1 MGSHAG
7 NRGNHKGFRTTEET
21 WKTFLGHLATMSAIE
36 ASKLPGMP
44 SAPAF
49 VKKRR
54 RDPAFA
60 RSAHAVMASRR
71 LENSGRKRITG
82 DQWAAFLQAAGSCCV
97 QSLCQRAGMPS
108 EAAVYKRRARDQM
121 FAAELATTLRARLK
135 IRLEAALN
143 SRFPG
148 RKRLRDKQQDLGW
161 TIADHRARP
170 LGEAF
175 RARLSENA
183 LYSAVRS
190 AIPEHLNPIAR
201 DDIAADMMLAV
212 LEGQLDLGDLKSRA
226 KEFTRQHWKMFG
238 TIGVISLDAP
248 AGHGSKV
255 TIGDRLSGEAS
266 SFWG

>member
-1 MGSHAG
+1 MGRHAG
-7 NRGNHKGFRTTEET
+7 NRGNHKGFRATEET
-21 WKTFLGHLATMSAIE
+21 WEIFLGHVATMSAIE

-60 RSAHAVMASRR
+60 ARADTAMASRK
-71 LENSGRKRITG
+71 LENSGRKRITP
-82 DQWAAFLQAAGSCCV
+82 DQWAGFLQAVGSSCV
-97 QSLCQRAGMPS
+97 HSLCQRPGMPS
-108 EAAVYKRRARDQM
+108 EAAVYKRRSQDRA
-121 FAAELATTLRARLK
+121 FAAEIASTLRARLK
-135 IRLEAALN
+135 IRLEAALD

-148 RKRLRDKQQDLGW
+148 RKRFRDKAIILP
-161 TIADHRARP
+161 RARP

-175 RARLSENA
+175 QARLSENA

-190 AIPEHLNPIAR
+190 AIPDHLNPVAR

-212 LEGQLDLGDLKSRA
+212 LEGQLDLADLKSRA

-248 AGHGSKV
+248 AGHGSKA